1 MLTQVVVQIKSL
13 KDLLNNYKVC
23 FLLSTCFTVIMDK
36 VPGITWKRFCSRIF
50 GPTGRP
56 TRESLSC

>member
-23 FLLSTCFTVIMDK
+23 FLLSTAL
-36 VPGITWKRFCSRIF
+36 
-50 GPTGRP
+50 
-56 TRESLSC
+56 LS